1 MTAKKIKPAE
11 AWGVVWPDGALY
23 SRTFVGLRS
32 ARQFAKDFSESPER
46 PLDVIR
52 VRITPVTKRK
62 VKR

>member
-1 MTAKKIKPAE
+1 MSAKIKPAE

-23 SRTFVGLRS
+23 SRTFVGPRS

-46 PLDVIR
+46 PLVVVR
-52 VRITPVTKRK
+52 VRITPVTTKRK